1 MQNKFYLY
9 SSRFPHQCLL
19 LARTGSDGTDHG
31 RFVLLTSS
39 DVTDHCWFI
48 LLTGSDVLI
57 TVSL

>member
-1 MQNKFYLY
+1 
-9 SSRFPHQCLL
+9 
-19 LARTGSDGTDHG
+19 
-31 RFVLLTSS
+31 LLTSS